1 MATMTE
7 KQADTGMT
15 TSTSGLED
23 GWIAQQ
29 DHDFSHQPPQDAND
43 PLNWPNWRKQ
53 LVLWHVSMISFLT
66 LFSASLIVPTFVP
79 LGQYLHT
86 QITETA
92 YVTSIYIALVAIS
105 PLIWNPISNV
115 YGRRP
120 IYFMSLATLVLFS
133 TLSGW
138 CKTYHTLLVLRALTG
153 LFGGVSLGLGNA
165 TVTDLFVE
173 RERGRYM
180 GVYTVSFIT
189 GGHVAPIIG
198 GYIEKRL
205 TWRFCFYLPAILA
218 AALLVSFSLAVPET
232 LYVRRSAQD
241 KQDQPPTGLM
251 HFGKAH
257 PDLHLEIAD
266 FLRPLRMLIYPSV
279 TLPMLYYA
287 TSFGY
292 GSILFVLTSSNLF
305 AKLYKY
311 KPWQTGVLLGV
322 PLTVGS
328 VLGEFFAGYLSDLIA
343 ERRAKTRG
351 GLWRPEDRFIAI
363 LPGFVLTPLGIIIEG
378 VCISRHTHTIGPAM
392 GIAVASFGL
401 QIITTVVY
409 AYTADCYRP
418 QTAEIGAVLNFGRQ
432 VFSFCIG
439 FHGVQLGEEIGFQS
453 AWGVFAAI
461 NIATGL
467 PIAALMVWEEQ
478 WRARLGEPR
487 NSRDL

>member
-1 MATMTE
+1 MSE
-7 KQADTGMT
+7 KAADTDVT
-15 TSTSGLED
+15 TSPSGLDD
-23 GWIAQQ
+23 GWTAQQ
-29 DHDFSHQPPQDAND
+29 DHDLGHRLPKDPND
-43 PLNWPNWRKQ
+43 PFHWPNWRKQ
-53 LVLWHVSMISFLT
+53 LVLWHVSMIPFLA

-79 LGQYLHT
+79 LGKYLHT

-105 PLIWNPISNV
+105 PLIWNPMSNV

-120 IYFMSLATLVLFS
+120 IYIMSLATLVLFS

-153 LFGGVSLGLGNA
+153 LFGSVSLGLGNA
-165 TVTDLFVE
+165 TVTDLFAE
-173 RERGRYM
+173 REGGRYM

-189 GGHVAPIIG
+189 RGHVAPIIG

-218 AALLVSFSLAVPET
+218 AALLFSFLLTVPET
-232 LYVRRSAQD
+232 LYVRRSAHD
-241 KQDQPPTGLM
+241 KQDQPPIGLM
-251 HFGKAH
+251 HLGKAL
-257 PDLHLEIAD
+257 PDLHLRVAD
-266 FLRPLRMLIYPSV
+266 FSRPLRMLFYPSV
-279 TLPMLYYA
+279 TLPMLNYS

-292 GSILFVLTSSNLF
+292 GSILFILTSSNLF

-311 KPWQTGVLLGV
+311 KAWQTGVLLGV

-363 LPGFVLTPLGIIIEG
+363 LPGFVLLPLGIIIEG
-378 VCISRHTHTIGPAM
+378 VCITRHTHPIGPAM

-409 AYTADCYRP
+409 AYTADCHRP
-418 QTAEIGAVLNFGRQ
+418 RTAEVGAVLNFGRQ

-439 FHGVQLGEEIGFQS
+439 FYGVQLGEEIGFQS

-467 PIAALMVWEEQ
+467 PNAALMVWGEQ
-478 WRARLGEPR
+478 WRASLGE
-487 NSRDL
+487 SRDSRD